1 MKRKL
6 RGLKRQD
13 IQLDFDLYRVE
24 VPIRG
29 LADVTLS
36 VIDIWPEGVE
46 RTIMF
51 VHGYAG
57 CAETWEYQIN
67 HFARQYRVVAPDL
80 RGHGQ
85 SDAPFTQYTMPEL
98 VDDINTIAETLK
110 LPERFILVGH
120 SFGGSICV
128 EYANAYPE
136 RLEKLILISTAG
148 EYPLPRAASWL
159 SRVPAAAFRP
169 WWKYRPRWNAEVH
182 VMKRMMLNNMRQW
195 QGWHLLRNIRTPT
208 LIITGER
215 DRYFPRHVFDEVG
228 QTVPGA
234 EVIDVGASKHKVQ
247 LERHQAVNRAMER
260 FIQQEEV
267 GRRLSWRE
275 QTGTTLP
282 YRPWLK
288 FYSPHTP
295 PTVPIP
301 RQPLHKFLEAAAVN
315 VPKRTATIF
324 YGSRLTYQ
332 QLEWQVNQFAHALH
346 GLGVEPGE
354 RVMIVLPNMPQM
366 IIAYYATLK
375 VGGVVVLPNPDAD
388 GPAIIE
394 QIRQTGA
401 QVLVTLREFAG
412 LARLALSVAE
422 GAVQEHVPLTLIF
435 ADVREA
441 VSPPVYK
448 QLLARWEAAGLGPQE
463 KADESYGGHLM
474 RHLMMD
480 APRTPPD
487 IEVSGL
493 PPAAGGGDE
502 GRLAAVL
509 YTSGTT
515 DEPKGVRLTHC
526 NLVANALQTR
536 HWIPDLY
543 YGRETFLSVIPLTHS
558 YGMTTAMNIPI
569 ALGATMVLLPVFE
582 LRQVL
587 QHIKQYKPTIFPGV
601 PSIYM
606 AINQAPNVRS
616 YGLSSIKACISGAAP
631 LPIEV
636 QEAFEKLTRGRLV
649 EGYGLT
655 EASPVTHAN
664 PLEGVRKVGSI
675 GIPIPNTDAKIVDL
689 MTGEDLPPGQIGELV
704 VKGPQVMQGY
714 LCRGAEEP
722 GSRGEISPA
731 PRHPCTP
738 AQGESVLKDGWL
750 YTGDVAVMDADG
762 YFQIIS
768 RKRDTILAGDYSVY
782 PRDVEEVLYE
792 NSKVMEVA
800 VVGVAC
806 GERGQRVKAFVV
818 PRPGTDLSKEELLD
832 LCRRRLEEYAVPWE
846 IEFRQELPKS
856 FVGKVLRRMLVEE

>member
-6 RGLKRQD
+6 RGLKRQAT
-13 IQLDFDLYRVE
+13 QLDFSLYRID
-24 VPIRG
+24 VPMRG
-29 LADVTLS
+29 LSDMALS
-36 VIDIWPEGVE
+36 VIDIWPEGAE
-46 RTIMF
+46 QTIMF

-67 HFARQYRVVAPDL
+67 HFAREHRVVAPDL

-85 SDAPFTQYTMPEL
+85 SDAPFTKYTMPEL
-98 VDDINTIAETLK
+98 VNDINTIAEKLD
-110 LPERFILVGH
+110 LPEKFILAGH

-182 VMKRMMLNNMRQW
+182 VMKRMMLNNMRKW
-195 QGWHLLRNIRTPT
+195 QGWSLLRNIRTPT

-215 DRYFPRHVFDEVG
+215 DRYFPRHVFEEVG
-228 QTVPGA
+228 KMVPGA

-247 LERHQAVNRAMER
+247 LERHQAVNRAIER
-260 FIQQEEV
+260 FISQEKE
-267 GRRLSWRE
+267 GRHISWRE
-275 QTGTTLP
+275 QTTCAKP
-282 YRPWLK
+282 PENRPWLK
-288 FYSPHTP
+288 NYGEHTP
-295 PTVPIP
+295 CTVPIP
-301 RQPLHKFLEAAAVN
+301 RQPLHRFLEAAADN
-315 VPKRTATIF
+315 VPKRTATVF
-324 YGSRLTYQ
+324 YGSELTYR
-332 QLEWQVNQFAHALH
+332 QLDWQVNQFAHTLH
-346 GLGVEPGE
+346 GLGVRPGD
-354 RVMIVLPNMPQM
+354 RVMVVLPNMPQM
-366 IIAYYATLK
+366 IVAYYATLK
-375 VGGVVVLPNPDAD
+375 IGGVVVLPNPDAD

-401 QVLVTLREFAG
+401 QVLVTLREFGG
-412 LARLALSVAE
+412 LAR
-422 GAVQEHVPLTLIF
+422 AVQADVSLTLIF
-435 ADVREA
+435 AEVREA
-441 VSPPVYK
+441 VSARVYK
-448 QLLARWEAAGLGPQE
+448 QLLARWEAAGLGEQD
-463 KADESYGGHLM
+463 KADESYGGYLM
-474 RHLMMD
+474 RRLMMD
-480 APRTPPD
+480 AARQPPD
-487 IEVSGL
+487 VEVSSE
-493 PPAAGGGDE
+493 D
-502 GRLAAVL
+502 LAAVL

-515 DEPKGVRLTHC
+515 DEPKGVRLTHA

-536 HWIPDLY
+536 HWIPDLH
-543 YGRETFLSVIPLTHS
+543 YGQETFLSVIPLTHS

-569 ALGATMVLLPVFE
+569 AMGATIVLLPVFE
-582 LRQVL
+582 LGQVL
-587 QHIKQYKPTIFPGV
+587 DHIKRYRPTIFPGV

-636 QEAFEKLTRGRLV
+636 QEAFEKLTRGCLV

-675 GIPIPNTDAKIVDL
+675 GIPIPNTDAKIIDL
-689 MTGEDLPPGQIGELV
+689 VTGEDLPAGQIGELL

-714 LCRGAEEP
+714 WNPGNEDEEE
-722 GSRGEISPA
+722 S
-731 PRHPCTP
+731 
-738 AQGESVLKDGWL
+738 ESVLKDGWL
-750 YTGDVAVMDADG
+750 YTGDVAVTDDDG

-768 RKRDTILAGDYSVY
+768 RKRDTIMAGDYSVY

-800 VVGVAC
+800 VVGVAS
-806 GERGQRVKAFVV
+806 GESGQKVKAFVV

-832 LCRRRLEEYAVPWE
+832 LCRRRLEEYAVPWD
-846 IEFRQELPKS
+846 IEFREELPKS